1 MKKQRTIPRIEVD
14 AEGLSCVNVCGRRMF
29 LISFCC
35 LGNPQKSSGQ
45 SFFQQLLRTM
55 DFSSS
60 RLLYNY
66 HALYCDASFPVFTDS
81 NECLLCCIKGTVED
95 AESVMSFECGDDFL
109 FEWLCE

>member
-1 MKKQRTIPRIEVD
+1 MPLHWRVKLCQCLCQKDVPYFILLFGESPEVIN
-14 AEGLSCVNVCGRRMF
+14 L
-29 LISFCC
+29 
-35 LGNPQKSSGQ
+35 SGQ
-45 SFFQQLLRTM
+45 SFFQQLLRAM

-66 HALYCDASFPVFTDS
+66 HAVHCHACFPVFTDS
-81 NECLLCCIKGTVED
+81 DECLLSCIKGTVED